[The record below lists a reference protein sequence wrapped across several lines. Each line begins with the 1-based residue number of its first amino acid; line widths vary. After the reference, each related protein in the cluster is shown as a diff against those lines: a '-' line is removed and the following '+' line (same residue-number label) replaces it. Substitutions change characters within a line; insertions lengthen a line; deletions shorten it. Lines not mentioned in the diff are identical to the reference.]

1 MKSRYT
7 KTGSAVILLFCLFII
22 TSASSSSFIQQ
33 VTDDFTT
40 NLQLDDGDG
49 PDPIQGEAHYF
60 HTHVQDGDGPDPIQ
74 GEAHYLHNHDQE
86 VSSRDYKVSA
96 SNAIVKGLR
105 SRPPSSYSLKMESF
119 NTLLKSKYSERYVS
133 RPFSA
138 AGYNWTLVVYPNG
151 NKNDKGS
158 GYLSLY
164 AAIDNSTLAPHEEVY
179 VDLRFY
185 VFNKKEKKYFTIQD
199 TDVWRYNNFKTM
211 WGFSQ
216 VLPGYTF
223 KSPYNGYLYD
233 GDHCEFGVD
242 VTTPTVFQTSELFT
256 VANNFKT
263 PTFTWRLLKFSTLLE
278 DTYLS
283 DTFSIGGRRWNIQ
296 VNPSGRDKGKGKALS
311 MYLIVNHNE
320 ELRPFERIYVR
331 AKLRVLNKFKFR
343 NVERQIDNWFSRWET
358 GRAYGWGSSEF
369 VPLSNLKD
377 SSKGFLVDDKLTVQV
392 EIEAVSTTKYFPS

>member
-1 MKSRYT
+1 MKSHYT
-7 KTGSAVILLFCLFII
+7 KSTVSAVFLLFCLFI

-33 VTDDFTT
+33 VTDEFNT
-40 NLQLDDGDG
+40 NLRLDDGDG
-49 PDPIQGEAHYF
+49 PDPIQGEAHYLRK
-60 HTHVQDGDGPDPIQ
+60 HEQGGDGPDPIQ
-74 GEAHYLHNHDQE
+74 GEAHSVHNHDQDI
-86 VSSRDYKVSA
+86 SSRDYKVSA
-96 SNAIVKGLR
+96 SNTVKGLR
-105 SRPPSSYSLKMESF
+105 SLPPSSYSLKMESF

-151 NKNDKGS
+151 NKNDKGA

-164 AAIDNSTLAPHEEVY
+164 AAIDNTTLAPHEEVY

-199 TDVWRYNNFKTM
+199 TDVWRFNIFKTM

-216 VLPGYTF
+216 ILPGYTF

-242 VTTPTVFQTSELFT
+242 VTIPSVFQTSELFS
-256 VANNFKT
+256 VADNFKN
-263 PTFTWRLLKFSTLLE
+263 PTFTWRLLKFSTLVG
-278 DTYLS
+278 DTYFS
-283 DTFSIGGRRWNIQ
+283 DVFSIGGRRWNIQ

-311 MYLIVNHNE
+311 MYLIVNPDE
-320 ELRPFERIYVR
+320 KLKSYERIYVR
-331 AKLRVLNKFKFR
+331 AKLRVLNKFRFR
-343 NVERQIDNWFSRWET
+343 NVERQIDNWFSHQET

-369 VPLSNLKD
+369 IPLSSLKD